1 MTPPSGVVIS
11 NGAITGNYDTATNW
25 PLTVDL
31 ISSIT
36 IDSITI
42 DDTPATLTEGVL
54 QVPYTAQAIT
64 IVATAS
70 TAKGPETLTY
80 EYSVDVDFEPLRIAA
95 HYDTYTVD
103 YYNHTITGERDGV
116 KYIVLDIY
124 RNGSRVSWAQ
134 RARYSYRYK
143 MGEADWT
150 DYAICSYNLSGASIA
165 VPTDIPLQI
174 QIKYTYQSTTE
185 ESEVFISDVKS
196 VNVNTDDR
204 VEPVTSTEGL
214 IIDTVN
220 HTITGTFAAADI
232 INIWGGV
239 PDVYTNYGNV
249 ALFVTNP
256 WTRFKHDASDSSDI
270 TAAALAAADIV
281 IPSSHLSADDSI
293 MYWGPTYTV
302 NITISE

>member
-11 NGAITGNYDTATNW
+11 DGAISGNYDTATNW
-25 PLTVDL
+25 PLKVDL

-80 EYSVDVDFEPLRIAA
+80 EYSVDVDHEPLRLVA

-103 YYNHTITGERDGV
+103 QNTHSITGERDGV
-116 KYIVLDIY
+116 KTIALDIY
-124 RNGSRVSWAQ
+124 RNGSRAGWAQ
-134 RARYSYRYK
+134 RTRYSYRYK

-150 DYAICSYNLSGASIA
+150 DYAMCSYNLSGASIA
-165 VPTDIPLQI
+165 APTDIPLQI
-174 QIKYTYQSTTE
+174 QIKYEYQSTTE
-185 ESEVFISDVKS
+185 ESEAYECDVTS
-196 VNVNTDDR
+196 VNVPTDNR
-204 VEPVTSTEGL
+204 VAPVTSTEGL
-214 IIDTVN
+214 TIDTEN
-220 HTITGTFAAADI
+220 HTITGTFAAEAT
-232 INIWGGV
+232 INIWSGV
-239 PDVYTNYGNV
+239 PDVYTAYGNV
-249 ALFVTNP
+249 GIFAANP
-256 WTRFKHDASDSSDI
+256 WLRYKHDNADYSEL

-281 IPSSHLSADDSI
+281 IPSSRVSVDDST

-302 NITISE
+302 NITLSD